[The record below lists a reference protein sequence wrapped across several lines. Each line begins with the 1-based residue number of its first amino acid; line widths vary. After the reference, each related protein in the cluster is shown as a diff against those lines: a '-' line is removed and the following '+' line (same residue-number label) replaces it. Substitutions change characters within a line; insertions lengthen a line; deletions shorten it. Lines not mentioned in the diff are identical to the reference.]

1 MLYITT
7 RNNTERF
14 ASRHTLKEDC
24 APDGGHFVPVDLPVY
39 NTDKLSLLR
48 NNSFGTT
55 LANILGVFFNSQL
68 TGWDVDVTVGRNIC
82 KTVAISHRIIV
93 AELWH
98 TLEDEFQYIS
108 RQLYAKIMNTSNS
121 TQQPSVWFRI
131 ASSVAILFA
140 LYGELLKSEQLH
152 LSQKIDISVSGQDFL
167 LPIAAVYAKRMGLPI
182 DTIVLSCTENS
193 PVWDLIHRGSF
204 NTAFANATVQI
215 GVEHLLHALLGQS
228 ASVPFLEKCKSG
240 QTYYIDEELFSS
252 FSEGLFCAVPG
263 ADRAAT
269 VINSVYRTSEYLLT
283 PDSALCYGGMQD
295 YRASTGQSRVTLI
308 LAKENPMR
316 YMNEIIRAAGV
327 SEDLLLKQIKNS

>member
-7 RNNTERF
+7 RNNTETF
-14 ASRHTLKEDC
+14 ASRHTLKEDF

-39 NTDKLSLLR
+39 DIDKLSLLR
-48 NNSFGTT
+48 NNSFGTN

-82 KTVAISHRIIV
+82 KTVSISHRIIV

-98 TLEDEFQYIS
+98 TLEDELQYIS
-108 RQLYAKIMNTSNS
+108 KQLYAKIMNISST

-131 ASSVAILFA
+131 ASSIAILFA
-140 LYGELLKSEQLH
+140 LYGELLRTEQLH
-152 LSQKIDISVSGQDFL
+152 LNQKIDISVSGHDFL
-167 LPIAAVYAKRMGLPI
+167 LPLSVVYAKRMGLPI
-182 DTIVLSCTENS
+182 NTIVFSCMENS

-204 NTAFANATVQI
+204 NTSFADTALQN

-228 ASVPFLEKCKSG
+228 ASVPFLEKCRSG
-240 QTYYIDEELFSS
+240 QTYYVDEELIGS
-252 FSEGLFCAVPG
+252 FSKDLFCAVPG
-263 ADRAAT
+263 TERAAT

-316 YMNEIIRAAGV
+316 FMHEIVRAAGI
-327 SEDLLLKQIKNS
+327 SEEVLLKQIRNS